1 VRARQVVRK
10 PPALTAQPPI
20 AHRYLSV
27 EFREALRRQAYRH
40 LVNADFQHSSDGTRF
55 PKELPET
62 PLFEAVQYLR
72 KRAQAIARHQPVPEY
87 DPQSAGLIARYVL
100 EAISADQPGKLRD
113 LATVL
118 ELCGAE
124 RQLEAKHIPW
134 LYYAAT
140 CALRYLDEGKLPTKH
155 EVLEGAIRQRAL
167 EELLLASPLGEALT
181 NRGRVNAKLEDL
193 TKFRSP
199 RNWAHVFRVLG
210 LSELPT

>member
-1 VRARQVVRK
+1 MSRVQKIRRQVGRQRK
-10 PPALTAQPPI
+10 SV
-20 AHRYLSV
+20 HRYLQP
-27 EFREALRRQAYRH
+27 EFRDQLRRQAYRH

-72 KRAQAIARHQPVPEY
+72 KRAQRIRRNDAVPEY
-87 DPQSAGLIARYVL
+87 DPRSAGTIGHYVV
-100 EAISADQPGKLRD
+100 EAISTDQPGKLRD

-134 LYYAAT
+134 VYYAGT
-140 CALRYLDEGKLPTKH
+140 CALRYLDESKLPTKR

-167 EELLLASPLGEALT
+167 EELLLASPRGEALT

-199 RNWAHVFRVLG
+199 HNWAHVFRVLG